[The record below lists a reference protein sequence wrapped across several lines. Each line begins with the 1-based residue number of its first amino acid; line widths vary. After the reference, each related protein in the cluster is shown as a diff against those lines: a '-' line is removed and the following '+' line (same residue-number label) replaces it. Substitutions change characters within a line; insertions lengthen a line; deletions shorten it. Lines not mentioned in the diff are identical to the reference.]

1 MWLNNGYRQSI
12 SAEFKLKWINSV
24 LNGHSSELLFSIQLR
39 KQRTGPFEL
48 KMLTFIVWYLIH
60 SSCVCVC
67 VCLVHVSVN
76 VCVCCC
82 RCCETN
88 EWNENWRWRFVT
100 TLANCIRRDS
110 FRFLDVFGTFLGRF
124 GDVCWTFVGRLL
136 DVSQHSRRF
145 PAVPLIGRPK
155 APLGFDECGR

>member
-67 VCLVHVSVN
+67 VCVLYMWVWM
-76 VCVCCC
+76 CVCAVVVVVKLTS
-82 RCCETN
+82 ETRTDAGVLLQH
-88 EWNENWRWRFVT
+88 WRTAFVGI
-100 TLANCIRRDS
+100 LSDS
-110 FRFLDVFGTFLGRF
+110 WTFLGRF
-124 GDVCWTFVGRLL
+124 WDVLGTFVGRLL